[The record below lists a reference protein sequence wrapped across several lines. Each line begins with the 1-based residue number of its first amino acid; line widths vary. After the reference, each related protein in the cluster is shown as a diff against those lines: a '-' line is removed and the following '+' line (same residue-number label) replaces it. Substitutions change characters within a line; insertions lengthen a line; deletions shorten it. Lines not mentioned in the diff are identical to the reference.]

1 MIMTSLSVVVP
12 VYNVEQYLSQ
22 CLESL
27 LRQQVDDLEVILVND
42 GSTDDSQ
49 RIIDDYVHKYPQI
62 FRTISQSNQG
72 QGSARNAGIQL
83 CSKEYLTF
91 LDSDDYLAED
101 GYQKVLLAMEQDA
114 CDIGVFECNWVYP
127 DGRQEFRP
135 SLPQF
140 LPDFTPQNY
149 VLSHCSPC
157 NKIYRTSLW
166 KTNDLRFPIGFIYE
180 DLALIP
186 SLAAFTS
193 NIRLY
198 PQKIYFYRQREN
210 STMLPTCYSP
220 HLLDIIP
227 ACQNVYQLLHG
238 KNFESELEYLMLF
251 QLCYYASF
259 RFFVFDKF
267 GEIRSCIN
275 ALEEMYP
282 HWQKNAYYRKR
293 PFLFRFYCNLLK
305 NGHFHLAKLLA
316 RMKEQH

>member
-140 LPDFTPQNY
+140 LPT
-149 VLSHCSPC
+149 L
-157 NKIYRTSLW
+157 
-166 KTNDLRFPIGFIYE
+166 
-180 DLALIP
+180 
-186 SLAAFTS
+186 
-193 NIRLY
+193 
-198 PQKIYFYRQREN
+198 
-210 STMLPTCYSP
+210 
-220 HLLDIIP
+220 
-227 ACQNVYQLLHG
+227 
-238 KNFESELEYLMLF
+238 
-251 QLCYYASF
+251 
-259 RFFVFDKF
+259 
-267 GEIRSCIN
+267 
-275 ALEEMYP
+275 
-282 HWQKNAYYRKR
+282 
-293 PFLFRFYCNLLK
+293 
-305 NGHFHLAKLLA
+305 
-316 RMKEQH
+316 